1 MTILTATTATP
12 ASESKSNFWLT
23 SLYAGLVTAIIAFL
37 AGLSLQWNM
46 PFLYI
51 PIYLLIGIGPVLGYQ
66 FAAGKLGDWKA
77 LVGGLIGFILPVFG
91 WPILVGLMSKEQS
104 VGKLLL
110 ASILGAVLSIS
121 AFLIL
126 ATAIGQNPYWIGAG
140 FTLAMAVW
148 GGTVGAAMDA
158 WREVDES

>member
-1 MTILTATTATP
+1 MTILTATT

-23 SLYAGLVTAIIAFL
+23 SLYAGLATAIIAFL
-37 AGLSLQWNM
+37 AGLSLQWEM

-66 FAAGKLGDWKA
+66 FAAGKLGEWKP
-77 LVGGLIGFILPVFG
+77 LVGGFLGFILPVFG

-110 ASILGAVLSIS
+110 ASILGAVLSIC
-121 AFLIL
+121 AFLVL
-126 ATAIGQNPYWIGAG
+126 ASAIGQNPYWIGTG
-140 FTLAMAVW
+140 FAVAMAVW

-158 WREVDES
+158 WRNVEES